1 MEIVSFDS
9 DSIKM
14 FGPHSFVGKG
24 AEGRIYKY
32 SNEEIIKIYYGF
44 VTKMIDRKSSIPSEL
59 DEFGSRELSRILSDL
74 ILRSS
79 CVKLT
84 KLPTKIAIFDK
95 YTIGG
100 IGPYFDGYTP
110 LNKLY
115 FSLPTKDVL
124 TIFRKVLS
132 AVKELNEN
140 FIYPTD
146 LNGTNILVSKCG
158 EVELIDINSF
168 CTYTCES
175 ADKYYGF
182 ESFYNILNEIIDYV
196 FLKVPE
202 DVSYEDAMMRLHL
215 PIEFITYLSSNLRA
229 NYKGVL
235 EVIEEISR
243 NKKLMNTPVRR
254 RVKKN
259 GSSQIK

>member
-32 SNEEIIKIYYGF
+32 NNEEIIKIYYGF

-84 KLPTKIAIFDK
+84 KLPTKIAIFDR

-100 IGPYFDGYTP
+100 ISPYFDGYTP
-110 LNKLY
+110 LYKLY
-115 FSLPTKDVL
+115 FSLPTKEVL

-146 LNGTNILVSKCG
+146 LNGANILVSESG
-158 EVELIDINSF
+158 DVELIDINSF
-168 CTYTCES
+168 CTYTSES
-175 ADKYYGF
+175 TDKYYGF

-202 DVSYEDAMMRLHL
+202 DVSYDDAMMRLHL

-243 NKKLMNTPVRR
+243 NKKLMNAPVRR